1 VSSVDFQDK
10 NFQEKKPKKQR
21 HTIANFL
28 GGVLKTAGGTVL
40 GTTMLT
46 SAVVAGGL
54 VGLALSFRNLPD
66 VRVLRNYF
74 PTETTYIYDVKGT
87 QLASLHDEANR
98 EVVDLQ
104 NISPHLKLALL
115 AIEDSSFFTHQGIN
129 ASGVGRALVAN
140 VNKGTGAEGGSTI
153 TMQLIKNLFLS
164 QKKEFTRKLAEA
176 VLSIRLEQVFR
187 KDDILQMYLN
197 QVYWGHNNYGAETAA
212 QTYFGK
218 HASELNLAEG
228 AMMAGLIQSP
238 ERWSPFVSLPKSQ
251 IRQREVL
258 NRMKFL
264 GWITDAEYKEAKA
277 YKIKLGKI
285 KTWQRSQLP
294 FVTEAVIDELNQKF
308 GRETVRKGGM
318 RVQTTVDY
326 KFQKSAEALVSRMGK
341 SYGNDFQIALA
352 AVDPRTHFV
361 KAMVGGIDYNKS
373 SFNRSTDARRQPGS
387 SFKPF
392 VYYTGFA
399 TGKYSP
405 ESIINDSY
413 VRYRDGDGY
422 YAPKNYAGG
431 YSGQMSMR
439 TALKVSAN
447 IPAVKMGK
455 AVGLDKVIQTCR
467 LLGIKSPLEPVVSL
481 PLGATDLSPME
492 MAGAFATFAAAGW
505 QSEFP
510 AVGNASQSSTTSIV
524 RVSDSEGNVLLDHSP
539 QKDNR
544 KLVLNSWA
552 SAQITSAM
560 ESVIYGDGGTGK
572 NAAIGRPAAGKT
584 GTTSSERDVWFVGFV
599 PQLSAAVWIG
609 KDNYKPLGKGVS
621 GGTFAAPVWR
631 QFMNEAL
638 VGVPEE
644 NFQPASKFKRPGNY
658 KKDDSVE

>member
-10 NFQEKKPKKQR
+10 NSKDKKPPKQR
-21 HTIANFL
+21 HTLGNFF
-28 GGVLKTAGGTVL
+28 GGILKTAGGTVL
-40 GTTMLT
+40 GVTMLT
-46 SAVVAGGL
+46 SAVIAGGL
-54 VGLALSFRNLPD
+54 VGLAMSFRNLPD

-104 NISPHLKLALL
+104 NISPSLKLALL
-115 AIEDSSFFTHQGIN
+115 AIEDSNFFTHQGIN
-129 ASGVGRALVAN
+129 PTSIGRSLVAN
-140 VNKGTGAEGGSTI
+140 VNKGSGSEGGSTL

-238 ERWSPFVSLPKSQ
+238 ERWSPFISLPKSQ

-264 GWITDAEYKEAKA
+264 GWITEAEYKAAKN

-318 RVQTTVDY
+318 RIQTTVD
-326 KFQKSAEALVSRMGK
+326 AEALVSNIGN
-341 SYGNDFQIALA
+341 SYGREFQIALA

-373 SFNRSTDARRQPGS
+373 SFNRATDARRQPGS

-405 ESIINDSY
+405 ESIISDSY

-422 YAPKNYAGG
+422 YTPKNYAGG
-431 YSGQMSMR
+431 YSGQISMR
-439 TALKVSAN
+439 TALKMSAN
-447 IPAVKMGK
+447 IPAVKLGK

-467 LLGIKSPLEPVVSL
+467 TLGIKSPLEPVVSL

-492 MAGAFATFAAAGW
+492 MAGAFATFASTGW

-544 KLVLNSWA
+544 KLVLDPWA

-560 ESVIYGDGGTGK
+560 ESVIYGTGGTGK
-572 NAAIGRPAAGKT
+572 EAAIGRPAAGKT

-599 PQLSAAVWIG
+599 PQLSTAVWIG

-621 GGTFAAPVWR
+621 GGTYAAPIWR
-631 QFMNEAL
+631 RFMNQAL

-644 NFQPASKFKRPGNY
+644 NFQAPSKFKRPGNH
-658 KKDDSVE
+658 KKDEYVE